1 MRTSSRA
8 VAVGILC
15 GLMLGGMGRGAV
27 AAGVAPAGASTRVDL
42 NSASA
47 DELAQLPGIGAAT
60 ARAIV
65 EHRSE
70 APFRKPEDLKRVKG
84 IGDKLYDRVK
94 DHITVGEPGGAH
106 GGRGS

>member
-1 MRTSSRA
+1 MRTSVRV

-15 GLMLGGMGRGAV
+15 GLVMVGTGRGAF
-27 AAGVAPAGASTRVDL
+27 AAGAAPPDQAARVDL

-47 DELAQLPGIGAAT
+47 DDIARLPGIGAAK

-70 APFRKPEDLKRVKG
+70 APFKKPEDLKRVKG

-94 DHITVGEPGGAH
+94 DRITVGEPAGAH